1 MFSQMGTPLLK
12 IPMEIIFNYD
22 TFREK
27 PIDVIEY
34 ERGAKFGEGIFKS
47 VPGLTGS
54 QDFLGIKVTPHQKHL
69 LQALVLLGEVDR
81 LNPFNVFGTKEE
93 KSWLG
98 ATRHGH
104 DLLESSRW
112 IRAATGARL
121 YQRGKGS
128 ARAKKSLA
136 LQSDFNYLKKKLK
149 DNKVRSNPDLYNHL
163 LRQLEEITRGQ

>member
-12 IPMEIIFNYD
+12 VPLEIMFNYD
-22 TFREK
+22 TFRER
-27 PIDVIEY
+27 PIDVLEY
-34 ERGAKFGEGIFKS
+34 ETKGRFGEGIFKS

-54 QDFLGIKVTPHQKHL
+54 QDFLGMKVTPHQKHL

-112 IRAATGARL
+112 IRAMTGARL
-121 YQRGKGS
+121 YKRDKGS
-128 ARAKKSLA
+128 ATAKKAITLK
-136 LQSDFNYLKKKLK
+136 QEFEFLKKKLK
-149 DNKVRSNPDLYNHL
+149 DHKTMRNPDLYHHL
-163 LRQLEEITRGQ
+163 LRQLEEITKGQ